1 MLEKILNLIKGKRLE
16 QEASNYYEFE
26 EDLEEDLEEDF
37 EDEYD
42 EIDPGFYRFAVTNNR
57 NIRRRIKNSKG
68 KSDQLVCRYWQNNN
82 KTLKSRWHPVHCD
95 FILIFCTTCDSWED
109 GLERSTS

>member
-26 EDLEEDLEEDF
+26 EDLEEDF

-42 EIDPGFYRFAVTNNR
+42 EIDPGFT
-57 NIRRRIKNSKG
+57 
-68 KSDQLVCRYWQNNN
+68 
-82 KTLKSRWHPVHCD
+82 
-95 FILIFCTTCDSWED
+95 
-109 GLERSTS
+109 GLL